1 MFRVTGRLAIF
12 VSLTAVVL
20 ANFTLYAQ
28 NASLPSRQVNLAQV
42 RVLPNHRPRWADSAN
57 DLGALPADQVVDQ
70 MTLVLSGSPE
80 QELAFEKF
88 LADQQNPAS
97 TNYHHW
103 LSPAEIG
110 ERFGA
115 FSAGYGC
122 IDRMLAIAEAAYQ
135 LNRSKSSLY
144 RLGGTAAGVGREPS
158 RPDCILTA

>member
-1 MFRVTGRLAIF
+1 MGYLSSFSIAFQRPGLMFRVTGRLAIF

-110 ERFGA
+110 ERFGPSQQDMGA
-115 FSAGYGC
+115 LTEC
-122 IDRMLAIAEAAYQ
+122 L
-135 LNRSKSSLY
+135 RSQ
-144 RLGGTAAGVGREPS
+144 RLH
-158 RPDCILTA
+158 IN